1 MNRRELL
8 SAAGAASAFLALRP
22 AFADMPEGKGRLG
35 GSPTCFAVRMRS
47 VPRADRAM
55 AIIEHCHQLG
65 LTGAESFLTSTD
77 PQAVKA
83 MRQKVEAYNMLI
95 VLNTRLPKE
104 ESDVSSFDAAV
115 AACKE
120 AGAIALHAAM
130 TQRRYEQ
137 FDSFEE
143 FKTNFAQCQRTIA
156 LAEPVLRKHKMRL
169 AIENHKGWRASE
181 QAAWMKRLG
190 SEWVGVCFDFGNNI
204 SLCETPRETFE
215 LLSPYAIFCHLK
227 DMGVEEYQ
235 DGFLLSEVPLGEGVI
250 DLKRR
255 VEILRAKD
263 PNMLF
268 CLEMIT
274 RDPLKIPVFTDKYWA
289 TFSDPS
295 TEIPGRDVA
304 MTWGLVHRNPPK
316 EPLPQISKLAPAG
329 QLQAEDQ
336 YNRRCIDYARANLNF
351 S

>member
-8 SAAGAASAFLALRP
+8 SALGVASAFMALDP
-22 AFADMPEGKGRLG
+22 VFADAAMGKGRLG

-47 VPRADRAM
+47 VLRADRAM
-55 AIIEHCHQLG
+55 AIIEHCHKLG
-65 LTGAESFLTSTD
+65 LTGAESFLPSTD
-77 PQAVKA
+77 PEAVKSI
-83 MRQKVEAYNMLI
+83 RRKVEAYNMLV
-95 VLNTRLPKE
+95 VLNTPLPKGE
-104 ESDVSSFDAAV
+104 GDVSSFDAAV

-137 FDSFEE
+137 FDSLEAFKANFE
-143 FKTNFAQCQRTIA
+143 QCQRTIF
-156 LAEPVLRKHKMRL
+156 LAEPVLRKHKMKL

-204 SLCETPRETFE
+204 SLCETPEETFQ

-250 DLKRR
+250 DLKKR
-255 VEILRAKD
+255 VDILRAKD

-304 MTWGLVHRNPPK
+304 MTWALVHRNPPK
-316 EPLPQISKLAPAG
+316 EPLPRVGKLSPAA
-329 QLQAEDQ
+329 QLKAEDQ
-336 YNRRCIDYARANLNF
+336 YNWRCIDYARRNLNF
-351 S
+351 

>member
-8 SAAGAASAFLALRP
+8 SAAGAAVAFIGVKP
-22 AFADMPEGKGRLG
+22 AFAETVMGKGRLG

-47 VPRADRAM
+47 VPRAARAM
-55 AIIEHCHQLG
+55 AIIEHCHKLG

-77 PQAVKA
+77 PEVVKA
-83 MRQKVEAYNMLI
+83 IRQKVEAYNMLI

-130 TQRRYEQ
+130 SQRRYEE
-137 FDSFEE
+137 FDSLEE
-143 FKTNFAQCQRTIA
+143 FKANFAQCQRTIA

-204 SLCETPRETFE
+204 SLCELPQETFE

-250 DLKRR
+250 NLKRR
-255 VEILRAKD
+255 VDILRAKD

-316 EPLPQISKLAPAG
+316 EPLPQISKLSAAA

-336 YNRRCIDYARANLNF
+336 YNQRCIDYARTSLNF

>member
-8 SAAGAASAFLALRP
+8 SAAGVASAFMALKP
-22 AFADMPEGKGRLG
+22 AFGDADTGKARLG

-47 VPRADRAM
+47 VPRSNRALE
-55 AIIEHCHQLG
+55 IIEHCHKLG
-65 LTGAESFLTSTD
+65 LAGAESVLPSTD
-77 PQAVKA
+77 TAVVKSI
-83 MRQKVEAYNMLI
+83 REKVDAYNMLV
-95 VLNTRLPKE
+95 VLNTRLPKDE
-104 ESDVSSFDAAV
+104 GDVSSFDAAV

-137 FDSFEE
+137 FDSLEAFKANFE
-143 FKTNFAQCQRTIA
+143 QCQHSIA
-156 LAEPVLRKHKMRL
+156 LAEPVLRKHKMKL

-181 QAAWMKRLG
+181 QAAWMKRVG
-190 SEWVGVCFDFGNNI
+190 SEWVGVCFDFGNNV
-204 SLCETPRETFE
+204 SLCEPPQETFE

-227 DMGVEEYQ
+227 DMGVKAYQ
-235 DGFLLSEVPLGEGVI
+235 DGFLLSEVALGEGII
-250 DLKRR
+250 DLKKR
-255 VEILRAKD
+255 VDILRAKN

-304 MTWGLVHRNPPK
+304 MTWALVHGNPPK
-316 EPLPQISKLAPAG
+316 EPLPQISKLPPAE
-329 QLQAEDQ
+329 QLNAEDR
-336 YNRRCIDYARANLNF
+336 YNQRCIDYARRNLDM
-351 S
+351 